1 MNESTRGNCLIDSIK
16 QFWQIEG
23 ASVMRVTD
31 NDLYDQFSNLIRFKN
46 KHYVVKLPWK
56 QQNNTLPDNYQP
68 SLQRQKSLHRKLSK
82 DTNLLRQYD
91 GTIQIQEKEG
101 IIEPVPINVTA
112 RSPGTVYYIPHRAVV
127 SDDRETTKIR
137 VVYDASGNKTG
148 PLLTN
153 Q

>member
-1 MNESTRGNCLIDSIK
+1 M
-16 QFWQIEG
+16 
-23 ASVMRVTD
+23 
-31 NDLYDQFSNLIRFKN
+31 
-46 KHYVVKLPWK
+46 
-56 QQNNTLPDNYQP
+56 
-68 SLQRQKSLHRKLSK
+68 HRKLSK

-91 GTIQIQEKEG
+91 ETIQIQEKEG
-101 IIEPVPINVTA
+101 ITEPVPINVTA